1 MKTYIRKTAACLF
14 LLLGLSPLFIAFS
27 FTVREYV
34 IRERMRKMLESH
46 DLQTVVVPE
55 RDVIWMD
62 DHEIWVNES
71 MFDIR
76 TKKLENGVYTF
87 TGLYDADET
96 ELVKEQQ
103 HKQQHKQTPE
113 EKILAQTLQALNRLY
128 TETGEDGMVSLAG
141 KRQYDDDYQVKE
153 PQFIPGIITP
163 PPRMAFSHR

>member
-1 MKTYIRKTAACLF
+1 VKTCIRKTTACLF

-27 FTVREYV
+27 VTVREYV

-46 DLQTVVVPE
+46 DLQTVVVAE

-76 TKKLENGVYTF
+76 TKKLENGIYTF

-96 ELVKEQQ
+96 ELVREQQ
-103 HKQQHKQTPE
+103 KKKEHTQTPE
-113 EKILAQTLQALNRLY
+113 EKIIAQTLQALTRLY
-128 TETGEDGMVSLAG
+128 TETGEDETVRLAA
-141 KRQYDDDYQVKE
+141 KRQYNDGYHVKE
-153 PQFIPGIITP
+153 PQFIPTIVTP
-163 PPRMAFSHR
+163 PPRRVFSHC